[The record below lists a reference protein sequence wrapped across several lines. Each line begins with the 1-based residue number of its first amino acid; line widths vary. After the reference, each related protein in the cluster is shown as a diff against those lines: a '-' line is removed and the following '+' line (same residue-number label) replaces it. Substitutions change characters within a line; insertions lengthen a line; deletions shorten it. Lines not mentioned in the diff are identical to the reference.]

1 MDERIVT
8 RFAVNN
14 EPMHMY
20 SAKACLMALSFVSL
34 LSVTDGLAQATGSP
48 DQPMLK
54 ASGRATGR
62 SLYATAQRM
71 PDLTTALQL
80 LTKSGL
86 SRRANPSGN
95 YTVFVPDNAAF
106 SVLGQA
112 TLDEMLL
119 PSSNKRL
126 ASFLA
131 YHVIKG
137 RITSDQLKDGQTLTN
152 LTGQI
157 LVVHKQEDRITITD
171 GRGTVA
177 DVIQGDIRATNGVIY
192 TINKVLQRNI
202 PSAEG
207 RY

>member
-1 MDERIVT
+1 MTTHAAT
-8 RFAVNN
+8 R
-14 EPMHMY
+14 
-20 SAKACLMALSFVSL
+20 CLLALLLTTALS
-34 LSVTDGLAQATGSP
+34 TAGIYAQTAATANRP
-48 DQPMLK
+48 VLN
-54 ASGRATGR
+54 ASGRATGQR
-62 SLYATAQRM
+62 LYESARAM
-71 PDLTTALQL
+71 PDLSTAIQL

-86 SRRANPSGN
+86 SRQASPTGQ
-95 YTVFVPDNAAF
+95 YTVFAPTNAAF

-119 PSSNKRL
+119 PSSKKRL

-131 YHVIKG
+131 YHVVKG
-137 RITSDQLKDGQTLTN
+137 RLTSDQLKDGQTLTN

-177 DVIQGDIRATNGVIY
+177 DVEQSDIRATNGVIY

-202 PSAEG
+202 ASAEG
-207 RY
+207 R